1 MYGCHSLL
9 VRVSM
14 GTKPVVCFELLS
26 FVICSIAV
34 RLVLCF
40 GSDFFPFACY
50 HTVMLGGGGG
60 GSLRILKVI
69 NEGQSRVGHAVCLLC
84 WLNSAA
90 ADRTASCTRLLTLT
104 ASLTSCRSEEHPHC
118 KQPVLQK

>member
-60 GSLRILKVI
+60 EVYESSKLSMRG
-69 NEGQSRVGHAVCLLC
+69 RVGWVTPFVCF
-84 WLNSAA
+84 
-90 ADRTASCTRLLTLT
+90 
-104 ASLTSCRSEEHPHC
+104 
-118 KQPVLQK
+118 VG